1 MGKSFYFFW
10 SAILFI
16 NLLFL
21 TTLFAGSQRPAVLL
35 NPVTV
40 KASAFAEEQTPEPE
54 TGETSQREYHILLLG
69 LDGRKGDVKPRC
81 DAIHIFSFSPR
92 HSYLLITSLP
102 RGTKLNPQAEDS
114 MYLANSCSI
123 NGIDFTVNEIER
135 ITQLKIDAVV
145 KVGFSQVLG
154 ILRTL
159 NMPTTSTLQ
168 FLRSRRYTIGDNQRS
183 RNQAMFFK
191 DVIINHFEDY
201 YNLPAGLK
209 SWLFKTVEAD
219 ITYDQAEYL
228 LESIYKNKVYQQ
240 PENIILISLP
250 YENHYLREI
259 HLPDN
264 AEGSSQDNEFIE
276 YQANLS
282 AYLKKLIAQSDK
294 LTKTGNIQSAEKLL
308 TVPYHQKLWLQ
319 LENDFL
325 RREIYFHMMKTYADA
340 VSDRMLKKEIISD
353 YLEEMSVFGDE
364 EYLSKGKAVLTSFFP
379 DSVSDGEGENPV
391 N

>member
-1 MGKSFYFFW
+1 
-10 SAILFI
+10 
-16 NLLFL
+16 
-21 TTLFAGSQRPAVLL
+21 
-35 NPVTV
+35 
-40 KASAFAEEQTPEPE
+40 
-54 TGETSQREYHILLLG
+54 
-69 LDGRKGDVKPRC
+69 
-81 DAIHIFSFSPR
+81 
-92 HSYLLITSLP
+92 
-102 RGTKLNPQAEDS
+102 